1 MRNKKRFG
9 ALLLAGA
16 MALGMCM
23 NTTVFAEKV
32 PTVGNQEGTEQQ
44 PASAGITKLFEMAEG
59 LDVPA
64 ATFKFT
70 VEKAHG
76 NDGPEASI
84 SNITYQ
90 AQEKK
95 GTVDNGKYA
104 IEKTSA
110 ITFDRNF
117 PHAGEYVYTVKE
129 TDESKANPSITYS
142 KEQYTLRVRVANG
155 ANNNSLYIKDI
166 TAERDRSNGTETNKV
181 AKISFTNTYRKNVS
195 LEIKKTTTGTLAD
208 KTKKFNFKI
217 TFEKSATEDKL
228 ADFQGTITRK
238 GNAQT
243 ETVTCQNGSATFKLA
258 DGDSLKFENLPAG
271 TKYTVTEVEG
281 EKKDGYTPHVTVTDN
296 GTKGQVIKGADGT
309 DLSSSQNGNYAGE
322 NNNIVEFENKYV
334 ENPATGIIMN
344 NLPFILLIGV
354 AVLAFGTLAFVKKRR
369 TSGR

>member
-59 LDVPA
+59 LDVPD

-70 VEKAHG
+70 VEKAQG
-76 NDGPEASI
+76 NDGPEATI

-90 AQEKK
+90 AEENK
-95 GTVDNGKYA
+95 GQVQNGKYV

-110 ITFDRNF
+110 ITFGNF

-129 TDESKANPSITYS
+129 TDESTANPSITYS
-142 KEQYTLRVRVANG
+142 KEQYTLRVRVANRV
-155 ANNNSLYIKDI
+155 NNNSLYIKDI
-166 TAERDRSNGTETNKV
+166 TAERDISNGNATNKV

-195 LEIKKTTTGTLAD
+195 LKITKTTTGTLAD

-217 TFEKSATEDKL
+217 TFEKSETEDTL
-228 ADFQGTITRK
+228 ANFQGTITRK
-238 GNAQT
+238 GSTKT
-243 ETVTCQNGSATFKLA
+243 EPVTCTGGSATFTLA
-258 DGDSLKFENLPAG
+258 DGDVLKFENLPAG
-271 TKYTVTEVEG
+271 TKYKVTEVEG
-281 EKKDGYTPHVTVTDN
+281 EKDGYTPHVTVTDN
-296 GTKGQVIKGADGT
+296 GIRGKVINGTDGT

-322 NNNIVEFENKYV
+322 NSNIVEFENKYV
-334 ENPATGIIMN
+334 ENPVTGIIMN

>member
-32 PTVGNQEGTEQQ
+32 PTVGNQDGTELK
-44 PASAGITKLFEMAEG
+44 PASAGITKRLEMAEG

-70 VEKAHG
+70 VEKAQG
-76 NDGPEASI
+76 NDGPEAMI

-90 AQEKK
+90 AEDDK
-95 GTVDNGKYA
+95 GQVQNGKYA
-104 IEKTSA
+104 IEKNA
-110 ITFDRNF
+110 DITFDGKF

-129 TDESKANPSITYS
+129 TDEGTANPSITYS

-155 ANNNSLYIKDI
+155 VNNNSLYIKDI
-166 TAERDRSNGTETNKV
+166 TAERDRSNGTEANKV

-208 KTKKFNFKI
+208 KTKKFNFTI
-217 TFEKSATEDKL
+217 TFKKSATEDKL
-228 ADFQGTITRK
+228 ADFQGTIKRK
-238 GNAQT
+238 SGAQT

-281 EKKDGYTPHVTVTDN
+281 EKDGYTPHVTVTDN
-296 GTKGQVIKGADGT
+296 GIRGEVIKGTDGT

-322 NNNIVEFENKYV
+322 NDNIVEFENKYV

>member
-32 PTVGNQEGTEQQ
+32 PTVDNQDGTELR
-44 PASAGITKLFEMAEG
+44 PASAGITKRFEMAEG

-70 VEKAHG
+70 VEKAQG
-76 NDGPEASI
+76 NDGPEATI

-90 AQEKK
+90 AEDDK
-95 GTVDNGKYA
+95 GQVQNGKYA
-104 IEKTSA
+104 IEKNA
-110 ITFDRNF
+110 DITFKGKF

-129 TDESKANPSITYS
+129 TDESATNSSITYS

-166 TAERDRSNGTETNKV
+166 TAERGTSNGIETNKV

-217 TFEKSATEDKL
+217 TFEKSETENTL
-228 ADFQGTITRK
+228 ANFQGTIKRK
-238 GNAQT
+238 GSTKT
-243 ETVTCQNGSATFKLA
+243 EPVTCTGGSATFTLA
-258 DGDSLKFENLPAG
+258 DGDVLKFENLPAG
-271 TKYTVTEVEG
+271 TKYKVTEVEG
-281 EKKDGYTPHVTVTDN
+281 EKDGYTPHVTVTDN

-322 NNNIVEFENKYV
+322 NDNIVEFENKYV

>member
-9 ALLLAGA
+9 ALLLAGV

-44 PASAGITKLFEMAEG
+44 LASAGITKRFEMAEG

-70 VEKAHG
+70 VENAQG
-76 NDGPEASI
+76 NDGPAATI
-84 SNITYQ
+84 NDITYQ
-90 AQEKK
+90 AKENK
-95 GTVDNGKYA
+95 GQVDNGKYA

-110 ITFDRNF
+110 ITFDGNF
-117 PHAGEYVYTVKE
+117 PHVGEYVYTVKE
-129 TDESKANPSITYS
+129 KDESTTNPSITYS

-166 TAERDRSNGTETNKV
+166 TAERDTSNGIGTNKV

-195 LEIKKTTTGTLAD
+195 LEIRKATTGTLAD

-217 TFEKSATEDKL
+217 TFEKSATEDTL
-228 ADFQGTITRK
+228 TNFQGTITRK
-238 GNAQT
+238 GSAET
-243 ETVTCQNGSATFKLA
+243 ETVTCQSGSATFTLA
-258 DGDSLKFENLPAG
+258 DGDVLKFENLPAG

-281 EKKDGYTPHVTVTDN
+281 EKDGYTPYVTVTDN
-296 GTKGQVIKGADGT
+296 GTRGEVSKGTDGT

-322 NNNIVEFENKYV
+322 NDNIVEFENKYV

>member
-9 ALLLAGA
+9 ALLLAGV

-44 PASAGITKLFEMAEG
+44 PASAGITKRFEMAEG

-70 VEKAHG
+70 VEKAQG
-76 NDGPEASI
+76 NDGPKATI

-90 AQEKK
+90 AKENKGQVQNEKY
-95 GTVDNGKYA
+95 V

-110 ITFDRNF
+110 ITFDGKF

-129 TDESKANPSITYS
+129 TDEGAANPSITYS
-142 KEQYTLRVRVANG
+142 KEQYTLRVRVANRV
-155 ANNNSLYIKDI
+155 NNNSLYIKDI
-166 TAERDRSNGTETNKV
+166 TAERDISNGNAANKV

-217 TFEKSATEDKL
+217 TFEKSATEDTL
-228 ADFQGTITRK
+228 TSFQGTITRK
-238 GNAQT
+238 GSAET
-243 ETVTCQNGSATFKLA
+243 EPVTCTGGSATFTLA
-258 DGDSLKFENLPAG
+258 DGDVLKFENLPAG
-271 TKYTVTEVEG
+271 TKYKVTEVEG
-281 EKKDGYTPHVTVTDN
+281 EKDGYTPHVTVTDN

-322 NNNIVEFENKYV
+322 NDNIVEFENKYV

>member
-9 ALLLAGA
+9 ALLLAGV

-44 PASAGITKLFEMAEG
+44 PASAGITKRFEMAEG

-70 VEKAHG
+70 VEKAQG
-76 NDGPEASI
+76 NDGPKATI

-90 AQEKK
+90 AKENKGQVQNEKY
-95 GTVDNGKYA
+95 V

-110 ITFDRNF
+110 ITFDGKF

-129 TDESKANPSITYS
+129 TDEGAANPSITYS
-142 KEQYTLRVRVANG
+142 KEQYTLRVRVANRV
-155 ANNNSLYIKDI
+155 NNNSLYIKDI
-166 TAERDRSNGTETNKV
+166 TAERDTSNGNAANKV

-217 TFEKSATEDKL
+217 TFEKSATEDTL
-228 ADFQGTITRK
+228 TNFQGTITRK
-238 GNAQT
+238 GSATT
-243 ETVTCQNGSATFKLA
+243 ETVTCTKGSATFTLA
-258 DGDSLKFENLPAG
+258 DGDVLKFENLPAG

-281 EKKDGYTPHVTVTDN
+281 EKDGYTPYVTVTDN
-296 GTKGQVIKGADGT
+296 GTRGEVSKGTDGT

-322 NNNIVEFENKYV
+322 NDNIVEFENKYV

>member
-32 PTVGNQEGTEQQ
+32 PTVGNQDGTELK
-44 PASAGITKLFEMAEG
+44 PASAGITKRFEMAEG

-70 VEKAHG
+70 VEKAQG
-76 NDGPEASI
+76 NDGPKATI

-90 AQEKK
+90 AEANK
-95 GTVDNGKYA
+95 GQVQNGKYV

-110 ITFDRNF
+110 ITFGNF

-129 TDESKANPSITYS
+129 KDESMTNPSITYS
-142 KEQYTLRVRVANG
+142 EEQYTLRVRVANG

-181 AKISFTNTYRKNVS
+181 AKISFTNTYHKKVS
-195 LEIKKTTTGTLAD
+195 LEIRKATTGTLAD
-208 KTKKFNFKI
+208 KTKQFNFKI
-217 TFEKSATEDKL
+217 TFGKSATEDTL
-228 ADFQGTITRK
+228 TNFQGTITRK
-238 GNAQT
+238 GSAET
-243 ETVTCQNGSATFKLA
+243 EPVTCTGGSATFTLA
-258 DGDSLKFENLPAG
+258 DGDVLKFENLPAG
-271 TKYTVTEVEG
+271 TKYKVTEVEG
-281 EKKDGYTPHVTVTDN
+281 EKDGYIPHVTVTDN
-296 GTKGQVIKGADGT
+296 GTKGQVINGTDGT
-309 DLSSSQNGNYAGE
+309 DLFSSQNGNYAGE

>member
-9 ALLLAGA
+9 ALLLAGV

-44 PASAGITKLFEMAEG
+44 LASAGITKRFEMAEG

-64 ATFKFT
+64 ATFKFI
-70 VEKAHG
+70 VEKAQG
-76 NDGPEASI
+76 NDGPAATI
-84 SNITYQ
+84 NDITYQ
-90 AQEKK
+90 AKENK
-95 GTVDNGKYA
+95 GQVDNGKYA

-110 ITFDRNF
+110 ITFDGNF
-117 PHAGEYVYTVKE
+117 PHVGEYVYTVKE
-129 TDESKANPSITYS
+129 KDESTTNPSITYS

-195 LEIKKTTTGTLAD
+195 LEITKATTGTLAD

-217 TFEKSATEDKL
+217 TFEKSATEDTL
-228 ADFQGTITRK
+228 TNFQGTITRK
-238 GNAQT
+238 GSAET
-243 ETVTCQNGSATFKLA
+243 ETVTCQSGSATFTLA
-258 DGDSLKFENLPAG
+258 DGDVLKFENLPAG

-281 EKKDGYTPHVTVTDN
+281 EKDGYTPYVTVTDN
-296 GTKGQVIKGADGT
+296 GTRGEVSKGTDGT

-322 NNNIVEFENKYV
+322 NDNIVEFENKYV

>member
-44 PASAGITKLFEMAEG
+44 PASAGITKRFEMAEG
-59 LDVPA
+59 LDVPD

-70 VEKAHG
+70 VKKAQG
-76 NDGPEASI
+76 NDGPEATI
-84 SNITYQ
+84 SNITYL
-90 AQEKK
+90 AKENK
-95 GTVDNGKYA
+95 GKVQNGKYA
-104 IEKTSA
+104 IEKNA
-110 ITFDRNF
+110 DITFKGEF

-129 TDESKANPSITYS
+129 KDESMTNPSITYS
-142 KEQYTLRVRVANG
+142 EEQYTLRVRVANG
-155 ANNNSLYIKDI
+155 ANNDSLYIKDI

-195 LEIKKTTTGTLAD
+195 LKITKTTTGTLAD

-217 TFEKSATEDKL
+217 TFAKSATEDTI

-238 GNAQT
+238 GSATT
-243 ETVTCQNGSATFKLA
+243 ETVICKNGSATFTLA
-258 DGDSLKFENLPAG
+258 DGDALKFENLPAG

-281 EKKDGYTPHVTVTDN
+281 EKDGYTPYVTVTDN
-296 GTKGQVIKGADGT
+296 GIRGQVINGTDGT
-309 DLSSSQNGNYAGE
+309 NLSSSQNGNYAGE
-322 NNNIVEFENKYV
+322 KGNIVEFENKYV

>member
-32 PTVGNQEGTEQQ
+32 STVGNQEGTEQQ
-44 PASAGITKLFEMAEG
+44 PASAGITKRFEMAEG

-70 VEKAHG
+70 VEKAKG
-76 NDGPEASI
+76 NDGPNATI
-84 SNITYQ
+84 KDITYQ
-90 AQEKK
+90 AEENK
-95 GTVDNGKYA
+95 GQVQNGKYV

-110 ITFDRNF
+110 ITFGNF

-129 TDESKANPSITYS
+129 KDESKANPSITYS
-142 KEQYTLRVRVANG
+142 EEQYTLRVRVANG
-155 ANNNSLYIKDI
+155 ANNDSLYIKDI
-166 TAERDRSNGTETNKV
+166 TAERDRSNGTATNKV
-181 AKISFTNTYRKNVS
+181 AKISFTNTYRENAS
-195 LEIKKTTTGTLAD
+195 LKITKTTTGTLAD

-217 TFEKSATEDKL
+217 TFEKSETEDTL
-228 ADFQGTITRK
+228 ANFQGTITRK
-238 GNAQT
+238 GSTKT
-243 ETVTCQNGSATFKLA
+243 EPVTCTGGSATFTLA
-258 DGDSLKFENLPAG
+258 DGDVLKFENLPAG
-271 TKYTVTEVEG
+271 TKYKVTEVEG
-281 EKKDGYTPHVTVTDN
+281 EKDGYTPHVTVTDN
-296 GTKGQVIKGADGT
+296 GIRGKVINGTDGT

-322 NNNIVEFENKYV
+322 NSNIVEFENKYV

>member
-9 ALLLAGA
+9 ALLLAGV

-44 PASAGITKLFEMAEG
+44 PASAGITKRFEMAEG

-70 VEKAHG
+70 VEKAQG
-76 NDGPEASI
+76 NDGPEATI

-90 AQEKK
+90 AKENK
-95 GTVDNGKYA
+95 GQVQNGKYA
-104 IEKTSA
+104 IEKNA
-110 ITFDRNF
+110 DITFDGKF

-129 TDESKANPSITYS
+129 TDEGTANPSITYS
-142 KEQYTLRVRVANG
+142 KEQYTLRVRVANRV
-155 ANNNSLYIKDI
+155 NNNSLYIKDI
-166 TAERDRSNGTETNKV
+166 TAERDTSNGNAANKV

-208 KTKKFNFKI
+208 KTKKFNFTI
-217 TFEKSATEDKL
+217 TFKKSATEDKL
-228 ADFQGTITRK
+228 ADFQGTIKRK
-238 GNAQT
+238 SGAQT

-322 NNNIVEFENKYV
+322 NDNIVEFENKYV

>member
-44 PASAGITKLFEMAEG
+44 PASAGITKRFEMAEG

-70 VEKAHG
+70 VENAKG
-76 NDGPEASI
+76 NDGPNATI
-84 SNITYQ
+84 KDITYQ
-90 AQEKK
+90 AEEKK
-95 GTVDNGKYA
+95 GQVQNGKYV

-110 ITFDRNF
+110 ITFGNF

-129 TDESKANPSITYS
+129 KDESKANPSITYS
-142 KEQYTLRVRVANG
+142 EEQYTLRVRVANG
-155 ANNNSLYIKDI
+155 ANNDSLYIKDI
-166 TAERDRSNGTETNKV
+166 TAERDTSNGTETNKV

-217 TFEKSATEDKL
+217 TFKKSATEDKL
-228 ADFQGTITRK
+228 ADFQGTIKRK
-238 GNAQT
+238 GGAQT
-243 ETVTCQNGSATFKLA
+243 ETVTCTGGSATFTLA
-258 DGDSLKFENLPAG
+258 DGDVLKFENLPAG

-281 EKKDGYTPHVTVTDN
+281 DKDGYTPHVRVTDN
-296 GTKGQVIKGADGT
+296 GIRGEVSKGTDGT

-322 NNNIVEFENKYV
+322 NGNIVEFENKYV

>member
-90 AQEKK
+90 AEENK
-95 GTVDNGKYA
+95 GQVQNGKYV

-110 ITFDRNF
+110 ITFGNF

-129 TDESKANPSITYS
+129 KDESATNPSITYS
-142 KEQYTLRVRVANG
+142 EEQYTLRVRVANG
-155 ANNNSLYIKDI
+155 ANNTSLYIKDI

-195 LEIKKTTTGTLAD
+195 LKITKTTTGTLAD

-217 TFEKSATEDKL
+217 TFEKSETEDTL
-228 ADFQGTITRK
+228 ANFQGTITRK
-238 GNAQT
+238 GSTKT
-243 ETVTCQNGSATFKLA
+243 EPVTCTGGSATFTLA
-258 DGDSLKFENLPAG
+258 DGDVLKFENLPAG
-271 TKYTVTEVEG
+271 TKYKVTEVEG
-281 EKKDGYTPHVTVTDN
+281 EKDGYTPHVTVTDN
-296 GTKGQVIKGADGT
+296 GIRGKVINGTDGT

-322 NNNIVEFENKYV
+322 NDNIVEFENKYV

>member
-9 ALLLAGA
+9 ALLLAGV

-44 PASAGITKLFEMAEG
+44 PASAGITKRFEMAEG

-70 VEKAHG
+70 VEKAQG
-76 NDGPEASI
+76 NDGPKATI

-90 AQEKK
+90 AKENKGQVQNEKY
-95 GTVDNGKYA
+95 V

-110 ITFDRNF
+110 ITFDGKF

-129 TDESKANPSITYS
+129 TDEGAANPSITYS
-142 KEQYTLRVRVANG
+142 KEQYTLRVRVANRV
-155 ANNNSLYIKDI
+155 NNNSLYIKDI
-166 TAERDRSNGTETNKV
+166 TAKRDTSNGNAANKV

-217 TFEKSATEDKL
+217 TFEKSATEDTL
-228 ADFQGTITRK
+228 TNFQGTITRK
-238 GNAQT
+238 GSAET
-243 ETVTCQNGSATFKLA
+243 EPVTCTGGSATFTLA
-258 DGDSLKFENLPAG
+258 DGDVLKFENLPAG
-271 TKYTVTEVEG
+271 TKYKVTEVEG
-281 EKKDGYTPHVTVTDN
+281 EKDGYTPHVTVTDN

-322 NNNIVEFENKYV
+322 NDNIVEFENKYV

>member
-9 ALLLAGA
+9 ALLLVGA

-32 PTVGNQEGTEQQ
+32 PTVGNQDGTEQK
-44 PASAGITKLFEMAEG
+44 PASAGITKRFEMAEG

-70 VEKAHG
+70 VKKAQG
-76 NDGPEASI
+76 NDGPTATI
-84 SNITYQ
+84 KDIAYQ
-90 AQEKK
+90 AKEAK
-95 GTVDNGKYA
+95 GEVQNGKYA
-104 IEKTSA
+104 IEKNA
-110 ITFDRNF
+110 EITFNGNF

-129 TDESKANPSITYS
+129 TDERMANPSITYS

-155 ANNNSLYIKDI
+155 AKSLYIKDI
-166 TAERDRSNGTETNKV
+166 TAERDTSNGTATNKV
-181 AKISFTNTYRKNVS
+181 AEISFTNTYRKNVS
-195 LEIKKTTTGTLAD
+195 LKITKATTGTLAD

-217 TFEKSATEDKL
+217 TFAKSETENTL

-238 GNAQT
+238 GGTT
-243 ETVTCQNGSATFKLA
+243 EPVTCTNGSATFTLA
-258 DGDSLKFENLPAG
+258 DGDVLKFENLPAG
-271 TKYTVTEVEG
+271 TKYKVTEVEG
-281 EKKDGYTPHVTVTDN
+281 EKDGYTPYVTVTDN
-296 GTKGQVIKGADGT
+296 GTRGEVSKGT
-309 DLSSSQNGNYAGE
+309 DGINLSSSQNGNYAGE
-322 NNNIVEFENKYV
+322 KGNIVEFENKYV

>member
-129 TDESKANPSITYS
+129 TDEGAANPSITYS
-142 KEQYTLRVRVANG
+142 KEQYTLRVRVANRV
-155 ANNNSLYIKDI
+155 NNNSLYIKDI
-166 TAERDRSNGTETNKV
+166 TAERDTSNGNAANKV

-217 TFEKSATEDKL
+217 TFEKSATEDTL
-228 ADFQGTITRK
+228 TNFQGTITRK
-238 GNAQT
+238 GSAET
-243 ETVTCQNGSATFKLA
+243 EPVTCTGGSATFTLA
-258 DGDSLKFENLPAG
+258 DGDVLKFENLPAG
-271 TKYTVTEVEG
+271 TKYKVTEVEG
-281 EKKDGYTPHVTVTDN
+281 EKDGYTPHVTVTDN

-322 NNNIVEFENKYV
+322 NDNIVEFENKYV